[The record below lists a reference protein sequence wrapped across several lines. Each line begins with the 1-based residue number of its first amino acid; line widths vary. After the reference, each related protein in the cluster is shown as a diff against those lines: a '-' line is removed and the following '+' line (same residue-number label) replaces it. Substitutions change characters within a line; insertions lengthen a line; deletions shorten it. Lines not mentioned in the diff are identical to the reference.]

1 MGREKMRS
9 FPWGSGKG
17 KAIFLLGFPK
27 PFGQTLVIIEDRLP
41 LMTPRYPF
49 VPSWEPQTSI
59 CDILKVFPTVG
70 VELERLGV
78 PPAAVHDCI
87 TVGEV
92 ANHVGWNPYT
102 LRSFLIPT
110 ADPHAPTDSRP
121 SSQVDQRES
130 CVAIVQALRADH
142 VRLLGAYI
150 GPIREQWEHWESKG
164 YPPDYPQLGLL
175 RDEFETLCAEISC
188 HFLLEEE
195 ELFPYAIELHEACT
209 AQVSAQDALKIL
221 ENKSLTDDGEIIA
234 LVDLLEHLLSRFPE
248 GYKTPSDAVSKR
260 LKAENTQDIG
270 RQLWANLMAFRE
282 SWMLH
287 EAKETTGLFPR
298 ILELENHLLRKN

>member
-1 MGREKMRS
+1 
-9 FPWGSGKG
+9 
-17 KAIFLLGFPK
+17 
-27 PFGQTLVIIEDRLP
+27 
-41 LMTPRYPF
+41 MTPRYPL
-49 VPSWEPQTSI
+49 VPPWEPQTSI

-87 TVGEV
+87 TVDEV

-102 LRSFLIPT
+102 LLNFLIPT
-110 ADPHAPTDSRP
+110 AIPHAPSESRP
-121 SSQVDQRES
+121 TSRVDLRES
-130 CVAIVQALRADH
+130 CIATVQTLRTDH

-150 GPIREQWEHWESKG
+150 GPIREQWEHWESSG
-164 YPPDYPQLGLL
+164 YPPDYPQLSLL

-195 ELFPYAIELHEACT
+195 ELFPYAIELHEACS
-209 AQVSAQDALKIL
+209 AQVSTQDALKIL

-248 GYKTPSDAVSKR
+248 VYKTPSEAVSKS
-260 LKAENTQDIG
+260 LKAGDTQNTG
-270 RQLWANLMAFRE
+270 HHLWANLLAFRE

>member
-1 MGREKMRS
+1 
-9 FPWGSGKG
+9 
-17 KAIFLLGFPK
+17 
-27 PFGQTLVIIEDRLP
+27 
-41 LMTPRYPF
+41 MTPRYPF

-70 VELERLGV
+70 IELERLGV
-78 PPAAVHDCI
+78 PPDAVHDCV

-102 LRSFLIPT
+102 LLSFLIPT
-110 ADPHAPTDSRP
+110 PDSQAPNESRP
-121 SSQVDQRES
+121 PAQVDQRDS
-130 CVAIVQALRADH
+130 CIEIIQSLRADH

-150 GPIREQWEHWESKG
+150 GPIREQWEHWESNG
-164 YPPDYPQLGLL
+164 YPLEHPQLGHL
-175 RDEFETLCAEISC
+175 RDELEILSAEISC

-195 ELFPYAIELHEACT
+195 ELFPYAIELYEACS

-248 GYKTPSDAVSKR
+248 EYKTPSDAESKS
-260 LKAENTQDIG
+260 LSPASAQDTG
-270 RQLWANLMAFRE
+270 RQLWSNLVAFRE

-287 EAKETTGLFPR
+287 EAKETAELFPR